1 MLEPATEANYN
12 HTLKLTDQNLN
23 MTTAEKVR
31 SRPSA
36 RAKKAAMKKE
46 PTMAELA
53 DRHALYQES
62 VQNSEFE
69 LDFIDDTFK
78 ELTGRTAVSMR
89 EDFCGTAISSVEWV
103 ERRDDNTA
111 IGVDF
116 DSEVLGWGEKHN
128 ASRLKPAQRERL
140 TLLEE
145 DVLEVTTDKVD
156 VIQAYNF
163 SYWFFQER
171 KTMLDYFRRTREAL
185 VDDGIL
191 FLDVF
196 GGSECYQTQ
205 KEKRKLDGFK
215 YIWEQAEFNAV
226 TNELK
231 CHIHFHFPDK
241 SKLKKAFSYTWRV
254 WGAKELQEILSEA
267 GFSEA
272 IIYRQKFDDKTDEAL
287 DEYIA
292 TEEAE
297 DYACWLGYIV
307 ARR

>member
-1 MLEPATEANYN
+1 MANP
-12 HTLKLTDQNLN
+12 Q
-23 MTTAEKVR
+23 
-31 SRPSA
+31 
-36 RAKKAAMKKE
+36 KKAKAL
-46 PTMAELA
+46 TMADLA
-53 DRHALYQES
+53 DRHQLYQAS
-62 VQNSEFE
+62 VQNAEFE

-78 ELTGRTAVSMR
+78 DIVGRPARSMR

-103 ERRDDNTA
+103 ERHKDNTA

-116 DSEVLGWGEKHN
+116 DPEVLGWGEKHN
-128 ASRLKPAQRERL
+128 FSRLSDEQRKRL
-140 TLLEE
+140 EIIE
-145 DVLEVTTDKVD
+145 ADVLEVETDKVD
-156 VIQAYNF
+156 CIQAYNF

-171 KTMLDYFRRTREAL
+171 ATMLRYFKKVHESL
-185 VDDGIL
+185 VDDGLL

-215 YIWEQAEFNAV
+215 YIWEQAEFNAI

-254 WGAKELQEILSEA
+254 WGARELREILIEA
-267 GFSEA
+267 GFSDT
-272 IIYRQKFDDKTDEAL
+272 IIYRQEFDEETDEAL

-292 TEEAE
+292 TDEAE

-307 ARR
+307 AKR

>member
-1 MLEPATEANYN
+1 
-12 HTLKLTDQNLN
+12 
-23 MTTAEKVR
+23 MTTAEKTR
-31 SRPSA
+31 SRQSA
-36 RAKKAAMKKE
+36 RAKKAASKKE
-46 PTMAELA
+46 PTMAQLA

-78 ELTGRTAVSMR
+78 ELTGRTAYSMR

-103 ERRDDNTA
+103 ERRDKNTA

-116 DSEVLGWGEKHN
+116 DPEVLGWGEKHN

-145 DVLEVTTDKVD
+145 DVTTVTTEKVD

-171 KTMLDYFRRTREAL
+171 KIMLDYFKRTREAL

-215 YIWEQAEFNAV
+215 YIWEQAEFNAI

-254 WGAKELQEILSEA
+254 WGARELREILEEA
-267 GFSEA
+267 GFKET
-272 IIYRQKFDDKTDEAL
+272 IVYRQEFDPETDEAL

-297 DYACWLGYIV
+297 DYACWLGYLV
-307 ARR
+307 ARP

>member
-1 MLEPATEANYN
+1 
-12 HTLKLTDQNLN
+12 
-23 MTTAEKVR
+23 MTTAIKK
-31 SRPSA
+31 RP
-36 RAKKAAMKKE
+36 AKKARLEKKAANK
-46 PTMAELA
+46 PKTMAELA

-78 ELTGRTAVSMR
+78 ELTGRTASSMR

-103 ERRDDNTA
+103 ERRDTNTA
-111 IGVDF
+111 VGVDF
-116 DSEVLGWGEKHN
+116 DAEVLGWGEKHN
-128 ASRLKPAQRERL
+128 ASRLKPDQRKRL
-140 TLLEE
+140 QLVEA
-145 DVLEVTTDKVD
+145 DVLEVSTEKVD

-171 KTMLDYFRRTREAL
+171 KIMLDYFRRTREAL

-254 WGAKELQEILSEA
+254 WGAKELREILEEA
-267 GFSEA
+267 GFSQT
-272 IIYRQKFDDKTDEAL
+272 IVYRQEFDPKTDEAL

-292 TEEAE
+292 TDEGE
-297 DYACWLGYIV
+297 DYACWLGYLV
-307 ARR
+307 ARP

>member
-1 MLEPATEANYN
+1 MANP
-12 HTLKLTDQNLN
+12 Q
-23 MTTAEKVR
+23 
-31 SRPSA
+31 
-36 RAKKAAMKKE
+36 KKAKA
-46 PTMAELA
+46 PTMADLA
-53 DRHALYQES
+53 DRHQLYQAS
-62 VQNSEFE
+62 VQNAEFE

-78 ELTGRTAVSMR
+78 DIVGRPARSMR

-103 ERRDDNTA
+103 ERHKDNTA

-116 DSEVLGWGEKHN
+116 DPEVLGWGEKHN
-128 ASRLKPAQRERL
+128 FSRLSDEQRKRL
-140 TLLEE
+140 EIIE
-145 DVLEVTTDKVD
+145 ADVLEVETDKVD
-156 VIQAYNF
+156 CIQAYNF

-171 KTMLDYFRRTREAL
+171 AIMLRYFKKVHESL
-185 VDDGIL
+185 VDDGLL

-215 YIWEQAEFNAV
+215 YIWEQAEFNAI

-254 WGAKELQEILSEA
+254 WGARELREILMEA
-267 GFSEA
+267 GFSDT
-272 IIYRQKFDDKTDEAL
+272 IIYRQEFDEETDEAL

-292 TEEAE
+292 TDEAE

-307 ARR
+307 AKR

>member
-1 MLEPATEANYN
+1 
-12 HTLKLTDQNLN
+12 
-23 MTTAEKVR
+23 MTTAEKTR
-31 SRPSA
+31 SRQSA
-36 RAKKAAMKKE
+36 RAKKAALTKE

-78 ELTGRTAVSMR
+78 ELTGRTAASMR

-103 ERRDDNTA
+103 ERRDTNTA

-116 DSEVLGWGEKHN
+116 DPEVLGWGEKHN
-128 ASRLKPAQRERL
+128 ASRLKPEQRKRL

-145 DVLEVTTDKVD
+145 DVTTVTTEKVD

-171 KTMLDYFRRTREAL
+171 KVMLDYFKRTREAL
-185 VDDGIL
+185 KDDGIL

-215 YIWEQAEFNAV
+215 YIWEQAEFNAI

-254 WGAKELQEILSEA
+254 WGAKELREILEEA
-267 GFSEA
+267 GFSET
-272 IIYRQKFDDKTDEAL
+272 IVYRQEFDPKTDEAL

-292 TEEAE
+292 TDEAE
-297 DYACWLGYIV
+297 DYACWLGYLV
-307 ARR
+307 ARP

>member
-1 MLEPATEANYN
+1 
-12 HTLKLTDQNLN
+12 
-23 MTTAEKVR
+23 MTTAEKTR

-36 RAKKAAMKKE
+36 RAKKAALSKE

-69 LDFIDDTFK
+69 LDFIDTTFK
-78 ELTGRTAVSMR
+78 ELTGREASSMR

-103 ERRDDNTA
+103 ERRDTNTA

-116 DSEVLGWGEKHN
+116 DPEVLGWGEKHN
-128 ASRLKPAQRERL
+128 VSRLKPAQRERL

-145 DVLEVTTDKVD
+145 DVTTVTTEKVD

-171 KTMLDYFRRTREAL
+171 KVMLDYFKRTREAL

-215 YIWEQAEFNAV
+215 YIWEQAEFNAI

-254 WGAKELQEILSEA
+254 WGAKELREILEEA
-267 GFSEA
+267 GFKET
-272 IIYRQKFDDKTDEAL
+272 IIYRQEFDPKTDEAL

-292 TEEAE
+292 TDEAE
-297 DYACWLGYIV
+297 DYACWLGYLV
-307 ARR
+307 ARP

>member
-1 MLEPATEANYN
+1 
-12 HTLKLTDQNLN
+12 
-23 MTTAEKVR
+23 MTTAIKKRPRRKARLEKKTADK
-31 SRPSA
+31 P
-36 RAKKAAMKKE
+36 K
-46 PTMAELA
+46 TMAELA

-78 ELTGRTAVSMR
+78 ELTGRTASSMR

-103 ERRDDNTA
+103 ERRDTNTA
-111 IGVDF
+111 VGVDF

-128 ASRLKPAQRERL
+128 ASRLKPDQRKRL
-140 TLLEE
+140 SLIEA
-145 DVLEVTTDKVD
+145 DVREVTTEKVD

-171 KTMLDYFRRTREAL
+171 KVMLDYFRRTREAL

-254 WGAKELQEILSEA
+254 WGAKELREILEEA
-267 GFSEA
+267 GFSQT
-272 IIYRQKFDDKTDEAL
+272 IVYRQEFDEDTDEAL

-292 TEEAE
+292 TDEGE
-297 DYACWLGYIV
+297 DYACWLGYLV
-307 ARR
+307 ARP

>member
-1 MLEPATEANYN
+1 
-12 HTLKLTDQNLN
+12 
-23 MTTAEKVR
+23 MTTAEK
-31 SRPSA
+31 SRTRQSA
-36 RAKKAAMKKE
+36 RAKKAALNKE

-78 ELTGRTAVSMR
+78 ELTGREASSMR

-103 ERRDDNTA
+103 ERRETNTA
-111 IGVDF
+111 IGVDY
-116 DSEVLGWGEKHN
+116 DAEVLGWGEKHN
-128 ASRLKPAQRERL
+128 VSRLKPAQLERL
-140 TLLEE
+140 KLIEE
-145 DVLEVTTDKVD
+145 DVLKVSTEKVD

-171 KTMLDYFRRTREAL
+171 KVMLDYFRRTREAL
-185 VDDGIL
+185 VDDGLL

-215 YIWEQAEFNAV
+215 YIWEQAEFNAM

-254 WGAKELQEILSEA
+254 WGAKELRDILEEA
-267 GFSEA
+267 GFSET
-272 IIYRQKFDDKTDEAL
+272 ILYRQEFDDDNDEAL
-287 DEYIA
+287 DTYIA
-292 TEEAE
+292 TDEAE
-297 DYACWLGYIV
+297 DYACWLGYLI
-307 ARR
+307 ARP

>member
-1 MLEPATEANYN
+1 
-12 HTLKLTDQNLN
+12 
-23 MTTAEKVR
+23 MTTAEKTR

-36 RAKKAAMKKE
+36 RAKKAALSKE

-69 LDFIDDTFK
+69 LDFIDTTFK
-78 ELTGRTAVSMR
+78 ELTGREASSMR

-103 ERRDDNTA
+103 ERRDTNTA

-116 DSEVLGWGEKHN
+116 DPEVLGWGEKHN

-145 DVLEVTTDKVD
+145 DVTTVTTEKVD

-171 KTMLDYFRRTREAL
+171 KVMLDYFKRTREAL
-185 VDDGIL
+185 KDDGVL

-215 YIWEQAEFNAV
+215 YIWEQAEFNAI

-254 WGAKELQEILSEA
+254 WGARELREILEEA
-267 GFSEA
+267 GFKET
-272 IIYRQKFDDKTDEAL
+272 IVYRQEFDPKTDEAL

-292 TEEAE
+292 TDEAE
-297 DYACWLGYIV
+297 DYACWLGYLI
-307 ARR
+307 ARP

>member
-1 MLEPATEANYN
+1 MAAT
-12 HTLKLTDQNLN
+12 
-23 MTTAEKVR
+23 
-31 SRPSA
+31 
-36 RAKKAAMKKE
+36 
-46 PTMAELA
+46 A
-53 DRHALYQES
+53 DRHKLYQES

-69 LDFIDDTFK
+69 LDFIDETFK
-78 ELTGRTAVSMR
+78 ELTGRTAKSMR

-103 ERRDDNTA
+103 QRRSDNTA
-111 IGVDF
+111 VGVDF
-116 DSEVLGWGEKHN
+116 DAEVLDWGREHN
-128 ASRLKPAQRERL
+128 VSKLKPDELSRLEL
-140 TLLEE
+140 VEE
-145 DVLEVTTDKVD
+145 DVLKVTTQKVD

-171 KTMLDYFRRTREAL
+171 KIMLDYFRRVREAL
-185 VDDGIL
+185 VDDGML

-196 GGSECYQTQ
+196 GGSEAYQTQ

-241 SKLKKAFSYTWRV
+241 SKMKKAFSYTWRV
-254 WGAKELQEILSEA
+254 WGAKELREILEDA
-267 GFSEA
+267 GFSST
-272 IIYRQKFDDKTDEAL
+272 ILYRQEFDDETDEAL
-287 DEYIA
+287 DEYVA

-307 ARR
+307 ARP

>member
-1 MLEPATEANYN
+1 
-12 HTLKLTDQNLN
+12 
-23 MTTAEKVR
+23 MTTATRKPREKK
-31 SRPSA
+31 A
-36 RAKKAAMKKE
+36 RLEKKAAAKPK
-46 PTMAELA
+46 TMAELA

-69 LDFIDDTFK
+69 LDFIDTTFK
-78 ELTGRTAVSMR
+78 ELTGRTAHSMR

-103 ERRDDNTA
+103 ERHKANTA

-128 ASRLKPAQRERL
+128 ASRLKPDQRKRL
-140 TLLEE
+140 TLVEA
-145 DVLEVTTDKVD
+145 DVLEVATEKVD

-171 KTMLDYFRRTREAL
+171 KVMLDYFRRTREAL

-215 YIWEQAEFNAV
+215 YIWEQAQFNAV

-254 WGAKELQEILSEA
+254 WGAKELREILEEA
-267 GFSEA
+267 GYSETVV
-272 IIYRQKFDDKTDEAL
+272 YRQEFDPKTDEAL

-292 TEEAE
+292 TDEGE
-297 DYACWLGYIV
+297 DYACWLGYLI
-307 ARR
+307 ARP